1 MRHVIIH
8 LFLVITDEFGAYLV
22 DLAIW
27 EGDLGDLARF
37 LVNPARLVAPLLLV
51 APVQKLHCESSSD
64 LSHQPN

>member
-8 LFLVITDEFGAYLV
+8 LFLVIIDEFGAYLV

-37 LVNPARLVAPLLLV
+37 LANPARLVAPPTQLV
-51 APVQKLHCESSSD
+51 APL
-64 LSHQPN
+64 